1 MNALTLK
8 PRPIRSLKPLD
19 DASDEPQV
27 LPSDGHYVWLNSSY
41 ELEHGLEVVELNA
54 DMDCASEPHVVS
66 R

>member
-8 PRPIRSLKPLD
+8 PRPIRSLRPPD

-27 LPSDGHYVWLNSSY
+27 VPSDGHDVWLNSSF
-41 ELEHGLEVVELNA
+41 ELEHGLDVLELNSDVHIDTEQRVA
-54 DMDCASEPHVVS
+54 T